1 MVSET
6 LRVLQHLL
14 QLGHLLVP
22 AVVAHLLDHRPNYRR
37 HSALGWQT
45 PASRYT
51 GRAMTIQGLAGIPGL
66 EPMANDPRWGTSYCD
81 PPVEIAPFTAQNAR
95 AIVVWT
101 ESAAV

>member
-6 LRVLQHLL
+6 IRVLQHLL

-45 PASRYT
+45 PASRYA
-51 GRAMTIQGLAGIPGL
+51 GRAM
-66 EPMANDPRWGTSYCD
+66 D
-81 PPVEIAPFTAQNAR
+81 
-95 AIVVWT
+95 
-101 ESAAV
+101 